1 MKKRVGNTNRMEGE
15 KRICIHRRLSHI
27 EIEGVAIFLCT
38 QYHSIVIKSFADKET
53 ERLFRREFTKR
64 IPQALYRAAWKK
76 LVMLDASEKFDDLR
90 IPPGNHLEK
99 LTGQRRGQ
107 YSIRINDQW
116 RICFSWIDGNAV
128 HVEITDYH

>member
-1 MKKRVGNTNRMEGE
+1 M
-15 KRICIHRRLSHI
+15 
-27 EIEGVAIFLCT
+27 
-38 QYHSIVIKSFADKET
+38 IKSFADKET

-64 IPQALYRAAWKK
+64 IPHALYRAAWKK

-116 RICFSWIDGNAV
+116 RICFSWIDGNAF